1 MGRFGISR
9 GGERV
14 AHQDAGDGVGGIA
27 LQDLAAEPND
37 PIVLFRGI
45 IGRGQLHPE
54 SDVVRKG
61 LDGLPEDPQDTL
73 PILPLFVGAPQPG
86 EHGQPLVDAVFRQE
100 PVDLGFDLPARDLF
114 RVFED
119 AG

>member
-1 MGRFGISR
+1 MRAMELARSRSRISR
-9 GGERV
+9 PSPTTRSYC
-14 AHQDAGDGVGGIA
+14 
-27 LQDLAAEPND
+27 LAA
-37 PIVLFRGI
+37 L

-114 RVFED
+114 RVLED